1 MSADSDRFV
10 SRLCLLRCRVL
21 CVVLAA
27 VLVASCSSTIPLDG
41 PADRATIVDEAPIDP
56 RDLYTKREVR
66 IPMRDGVELF
76 TAIYQPKDRS
86 QRYPFLMKRTPYS
99 LRPYG
104 EDEFPRSLGP
114 SVELMRD
121 GYIFVYQDVRGCY
134 MSEGTFRNMTP
145 HVSVKRSAS
154 DIDESTDTY
163 DTIDWLLLN
172 VEGHNGCVGQWGIS
186 YPGFYAA
193 AGMID
198 AHPALVAVSPQ
209 APIADWY
216 FDDFHHHGAFFLPHA
231 FNFLASFG
239 RPREGPTTERNPRF
253 DHGTPDGYRFF
264 LDLGPLS
271 NANDRHLHGE
281 IPFWN
286 AIVEHPNYDDFWKAR
301 DILPHL
307 RNVAPAVLTVG
318 GWFDAEDLYGPLQ
331 IYRSIEREN
340 PGIENALVM
349 GPWRHGG
356 WARGDGDRLGNARFG
371 AATSKTYRAEV
382 EAPFFRHHLKGEA
395 DPELAEAIVFE
406 TGTNRWR
413 AFDTWP
419 PEERITERLYLHDGG
434 ALSFEPPASPDSGS
448 MDESGDDEPD
458 HDKPAYDEPAYD
470 EFVSDPAKP
479 VPYTEDIAIGMTREY
494 MTDDQRF
501 ASRRPD
507 VLTYRSEPLD
517 DDVTIAG
524 DLLAELWVSTSESAA
539 DWVVK
544 VIDEFPPDAED
555 PDDLEEG
562 VRMGGYQ
569 MMVRSEVLRGR
580 YRNDYSRPEPFEP
593 GRVTYVPVP
602 LQDVLH
608 TFRAGHRIVVQIQ
621 STWFPLVD
629 RNPQRYVDNIFE
641 ADEEDFVRATHRVY
655 RSPVH
660 ATSLRVGRLP
670 APPE

>member
-1 MSADSDRFV
+1 MFG
-10 SRLCLLRCRVL
+10 LLGF
-21 CVVLAA
+21 VVLA
-27 VLVASCSSTIPLDG
+27 VGSVSCASSASPEASSQ
-41 PADRATIVDEAPIDP
+41 ANAESSDRASDASRETRPGP
-56 RDLYTKREVR
+56 RDLYTKREVT

-76 TAIYQPKDRS
+76 TAIYEPKDRS
-86 QRYPFLMKRTPYS
+86 RRYPFLMKRTPYS

-114 SVELMRD
+114 SDELMRD

-134 MSEGTFRNMTP
+134 MSGGTFRNMTP
-145 HVSVKRSAS
+145 HVAVKRSAA

-172 VEGHNGCVGQWGIS
+172 FEGHNGRAGQWGIS

-231 FNFLASFG
+231 FNFLSSFG

-271 NANDRHLHGE
+271 NANARYLHDE

-307 RNVAPAVLTVG
+307 RRVAPAVMTVG

-340 PGIENALVM
+340 PGITNTLVM

-356 WARGDGDRLGNARFG
+356 WARTDGDRLGNARFG
-371 AATSKTYRAEV
+371 SETAKRYRSEI
-382 EAPFFRHHLKGEA
+382 EAPFFRHHLKGDGDDEL
-395 DPELAEAIVFE
+395 DLAEAIVFE
-406 TGTNRWR
+406 TGANRWR
-413 AFDTWP
+413 TFDTWP
-419 PEERITERLYLHDGG
+419 PAERTTARLYLRENGE
-434 ALSFEPPASPDSGS
+434 LSFDPPTTRESDLR
-448 MDESGDDEPD
+448 DET
-458 HDKPAYDEPAYD
+458 AYD

-517 DDVTIAG
+517 DDVTLAG

-555 PDDLEEG
+555 PDDLEDG
-562 VRMGGYQ
+562 RRMGGYQ

-580 YRNDYSRPEPFEP
+580 YRKDYSRPEPFEP

-629 RNPQRYVDNIFE
+629 RNPQRYVDNIFRARE
-641 ADEEDFVRATHRVY
+641 ADFVPATHRVY
-655 RSPVH
+655 RSSLH

-670 APPE
+670 APRSDE